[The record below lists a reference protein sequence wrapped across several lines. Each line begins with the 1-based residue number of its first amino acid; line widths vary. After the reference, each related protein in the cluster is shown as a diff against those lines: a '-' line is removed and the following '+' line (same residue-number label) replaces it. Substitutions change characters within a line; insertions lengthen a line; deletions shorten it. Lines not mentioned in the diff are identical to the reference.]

1 MAVGQLGS
9 GAVGRLGGR
18 AQWRRFRPRCQSPPC
33 ATVSAEVALNTATM
47 ALVGPNEIKKLVDDT
62 EGAVQTL
69 KNNLYNVTY
78 ITNHQTPY
86 LRMTT
91 GFEGDQATIQ
101 ILKECIAWLEP
112 ALEHLK
118 SFQGASAPGLTTGDY
133 YRIKGDINT
142 AYDRGERTYTYF
154 SDKKRYSYHGNVHQ
168 FPPQV
173 GVPGGNPPQV
183 GVPGLVGTGN
193 TTDAPYKL
201 ATVMGS
207 RNAPNMT
214 YGDYWFA
221 GQNRAMRWTT

>member
-1 MAVGQLGS
+1 
-9 GAVGRLGGR
+9 
-18 AQWRRFRPRCQSPPC
+18 
-33 ATVSAEVALNTATM
+33 
-47 ALVGPNEIKKLVDDT
+47 
-62 EGAVQTL
+62 
-69 KNNLYNVTY
+69 
-78 ITNHQTPY
+78 
-86 LRMTT
+86 MTT
-91 GFEGDQATIQ
+91 GFEGDQATIR
-101 ILKECIAWLEP
+101 ILKECIEWLEP
-112 ALEHLK
+112 ALEHIK
-118 SFQGASAPGLTTGDY
+118 SFQGAPAPGLTTSDY

-142 AYDRGERTYTYF
+142 VYDRGQTTYTRF
-154 SDKKRYSYHGNVHQ
+154 SDKKRYSYDGNVSQ

-221 GQNRAMRWTT
+221 GRNRAMRWTT